1 METSITFGRSP
12 TPTQKPNYFKCALA
26 SPVRFRFAII
36 ALVEV
41 ATQPLLIVMSMI
53 VAAVIVARW
62 DVSAAWWLYDC
73 GRACIIVTIITIA

>member
-26 SPVRFRFAII
+26 SPARFRFAII

-41 ATQPLLIVMSMI
+41 VTTLVNRMSII
-53 VAAVIVARW
+53 VAVVIIARW